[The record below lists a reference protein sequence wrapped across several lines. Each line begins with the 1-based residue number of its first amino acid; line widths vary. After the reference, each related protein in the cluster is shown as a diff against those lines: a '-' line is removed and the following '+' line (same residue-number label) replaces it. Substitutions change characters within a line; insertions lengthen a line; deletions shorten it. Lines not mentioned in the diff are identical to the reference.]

1 MNKGR
6 GCFRRPLSLAIVSM
20 ILRIKVKPGSKADE
34 LVTEADGTLKV
45 KIRAQ
50 PVEGKANKYLLE
62 YLAGVLG
69 IPKSKIILLKGE
81 TNSFKTL
88 QVDADEGVI
97 RKKLFGSS
105 NSTWLV
111 TLSLSKSF

>member
-1 MNKGR
+1 MV
-6 GCFRRPLSLAIVSM
+6 I
-20 ILRIKVKPGSKADE
+20 RIKVKPGSKTDE

-50 PVEGKANKYLLE
+50 PIEGKANKYLLE

-69 IPKSKIILLKGE
+69 IPKSKVTLLKGE

-88 QVDADEGVI
+88 EIDADEATV
-97 RKKLFGSS
+97 RQKLFG
-105 NSTWLV
+105 
-111 TLSLSKSF
+111 K

>member
-1 MNKGR
+1 VKYFALICR
-6 GCFRRPLSLAIVSM
+6 VVI
-20 ILRIKVKPGSKADE
+20 RIKVKPGSKTDE

-50 PVEGKANKYLLE
+50 PIEGKANKYLVE

-69 IPKSKIILLKGE
+69 IPKSKVTLLKGE

-88 QVDADEGVI
+88 EIDADEAIV
-97 RKKLFGSS
+97 RQKLFGE
-105 NSTWLV
+105 
-111 TLSLSKSF
+111 

>member
-1 MNKGR
+1 MKY
-6 GCFRRPLSLAIVSM
+6 FALIYSV
-20 ILRIKVKPGSKADE
+20 ILRIKVKPGSKTDE

-50 PVEGKANKYLLE
+50 PIEGKANKYLVQ

-69 IPKSKIILLKGE
+69 IPKSKVTLLKGE

-88 QVDADEGVI
+88 EIDADEAMVH
-97 RKKLFGSS
+97 KKLFGE
-105 NSTWLV
+105 
-111 TLSLSKSF
+111 

>member
-1 MNKGR
+1 MKYFALICR
-6 GCFRRPLSLAIVSM
+6 VVI
-20 ILRIKVKPGSKADE
+20 RIKVKPGSKTDE

-50 PVEGKANKYLLE
+50 PIEGKANKYLVE

-69 IPKSKIILLKGE
+69 IPKSKVTLLKGE

-88 QVDADEGVI
+88 EIDADEAIV
-97 RKKLFGSS
+97 RQKLFG
-105 NSTWLV
+105 
-111 TLSLSKSF
+111 K